1 MSIGKR
7 ILELRTKAGLTQLE
21 LAERL
26 YVTDKAVSKWERDA
40 GDPNTQALIEMGKI
54 FSVSIDYLLT
64 GESKEKVVIMSET
77 EKIAFD
83 DDVEKTKKYPYELE
97 TGIDV
102 SGLSL
107 RDYIYKHKSKSLFN
121 YFVKSSQAKSLLGDE
136 RGDRY
141 KYLNE
146 FVLMCFETENYSSLE
161 SAVVKGY
168 SSNQTVIPLVDIYFI
183 DQLPEWERK
192 SKPII
197 NESIVNYIINN
208 EKALNFIMKDQDI
221 YWHNGLS
228 KVLEKLV
235 KDNNSLS
242 DKVYKFVEKKNN
254 QAKKYQE
261 SQYNSYYRSNDYWLK
276 KDGVYHTHSNKLVK
290 SITPVTRETVIYALN
305 HNNYELAEKLNEL
318 SGGLVSSHEFKMD
331 KVSKDTK
338 ISKKD
343 KLKESVIIDGL
354 VDIDKLIA
362 LDDYKLYKEVIDQ
375 PASKEE
381 AVLQLA
387 EKQKYRELLIIAEEE
402 KLSYTKEAIIR
413 DRITTLKDAII
424 NDFRGKHS
432 DFNKK
437 YLVKEQSYNSKLL
450 GKNGVLFKD
459 IINHKDYDFFRH
471 AVNTDK
477 ENLDWALKKIVKDR
491 SKEYKLIKILLDE
504 GAKLHSCWTEDDGWG
519 YVVQRDEIDD
529 VATQLL
535 RNQIVIFLKEE
546 NNND

>member
-26 YVTDKAVSKWERDA
+26 YVTDKAVSKWERD
-40 GDPNTQALIEMGKI
+40 GGEPNTQALIEMGKI

-64 GESKEKVVIMSET
+64 GESKEKLVIMSET

-83 DDVEKTKKYPYELE
+83 DDVEKAKKYPYEIE

-107 RDYIYKHKSKSLFN
+107 RDYIYKHRSKKLFN
-121 YFVKSSQAKSLLGDE
+121 HFIRSSQAKSLLGDQ
-136 RGDRY
+136 RGERY

-146 FVLMCFETENYSSLE
+146 FALMCFENEIYSVFEGNAIIKLSE
-161 SAVVKGY
+161 
-168 SSNQTVIPLVDIYFI
+168 IYFK
-183 DQLPEWERK
+183 DQLPEREHK
-192 SKPII
+192 FKPII
-197 NESIVNYIINN
+197 NDSIVDYIINN
-208 EKALNFIMKDQDI
+208 EKVLNFIMKDQDI

-235 KDNNSLS
+235 KDNNPLS

-254 QAKKYQE
+254 EAKKYQE

-276 KDGVYHTHSNKLVK
+276 KDGVYHTHSNKLIK
-290 SITPVTRETVIYALN
+290 SITPVTRETVVYALN

-318 SGGLVSSHEFKMD
+318 SGGLVSSHEFKMH
-331 KVSKDTK
+331 KVSKDVK
-338 ISKKD
+338 MSKKD

-362 LDDYKLYKEVIDQ
+362 LDDYKLYKEVIEQ
-375 PASKEE
+375 PASKE
-381 AVLQLA
+381 AAALQLA
-387 EKQKYRELLIIAEEE
+387 EKQKYRELLLIAEEE

-424 NDFRGKHS
+424 NDFRGKRS

-450 GKNGVLFKD
+450 GKNCILFKD
-459 IINHKDYDFFRH
+459 IIKHKDYDFFRH
-471 AVNTDK
+471 AANTNK
-477 ENLDWALKKIVKDR
+477 ENLDWALEEIVKDR
-491 SKEYKLIKILLDE
+491 HKEYELIKLLLDE
-504 GAKLHSCWTEDDGWG
+504 GAKLHSRWTEDDGWG
-519 YVVQRDEIDD
+519 YMVQRDEIDD

-535 RNQIVIFLKEE
+535 RNQIEIFLKEE
-546 NNND
+546 KNND

>member
-26 YVTDKAVSKWERDA
+26 YVTDKAVSKWERD
-40 GDPNTQALIEMGKI
+40 GGEPNTQALIEMGKI

-64 GESKEKVVIMSET
+64 GESKEEIVIMSET

-83 DDVEKTKKYPYELE
+83 DDVEKAKKYPYEIE

-107 RDYIYKHKSKSLFN
+107 RDYIYKHKSKKLFN
-121 YFVKSSQAKSLLGDE
+121 HFIRSSQAKSLLGDQ
-136 RGDRY
+136 RGERY

-146 FVLMCFETENYSSLE
+146 FALMCFENEIYSVFEDNAIIKLSE
-161 SAVVKGY
+161 
-168 SSNQTVIPLVDIYFI
+168 IYFK
-183 DQLPEWERK
+183 DQLPEREHK
-192 SKPII
+192 FKPII
-197 NESIVNYIINN
+197 NDSIVDYIINN
-208 EKALNFIMKDQDI
+208 EKVLNFIMKDQDI

-235 KDNNSLS
+235 KDNNPLS

-254 QAKKYQE
+254 EAKEYQE

-276 KDGVYHTHSNKLVK
+276 KDGVYHTHSKKLIK
-290 SITPVTRETVIYALN
+290 SITPVTRETVVYALN
-305 HNNYELAEKLNEL
+305 NNNYELAEKLNEL
-318 SGGLVSSHEFKMD
+318 SGGLVSSHEFKMY
-331 KVSKDTK
+331 KVSKDVK
-338 ISKKD
+338 MSKKD

-362 LDDYKLYKEVIDQ
+362 LDDYKLYKEVIEQ

-381 AVLQLA
+381 AALQLA
-387 EKQKYRELLIIAEEE
+387 EKKKYRELLLIAEEE
-402 KLSYTKEAIIR
+402 KLSYTKEAIVR

-424 NDFRGKHS
+424 NDFRGKRS

-437 YLVKEQSYNSKLL
+437 YLGKEQSYNSKLL
-450 GKNGVLFKD
+450 GKNCILFKD
-459 IINHKDYDFFRH
+459 IIKHKDYDFFRH
-471 AVNTDK
+471 AANTDK
-477 ENLDWALKKIVKDR
+477 ENLDWALEEIVKDR
-491 SKEYKLIKILLDE
+491 PKEYELIKLLLDE
-504 GAKLHSCWTEDDGWG
+504 GAKLHKRWTEDDGWG
-519 YVVQRDEIDD
+519 YMVQRDEIDD

-535 RNQIVIFLKEE
+535 RNQIEIFLKEE
-546 NNND
+546 KNND

>member
-26 YVTDKAVSKWERDA
+26 YVSDKAVSKWERD
-40 GDPNTQALIEMGKI
+40 GGEPNTQALIEMGKI

-64 GESKEKVVIMSET
+64 GESKEKIVIMSET

-83 DDVEKTKKYPYELE
+83 DDVEKAKKYPYKLE
-97 TGIDV
+97 RRIDV
-102 SGLSL
+102 SRLSL

-121 YFVKSSQAKSLLGDE
+121 YFVKSSQAKSLLGDQ

-146 FVLMCFETENYSSLE
+146 FVLMCFENEIYSVFEDNAIIKLSE
-161 SAVVKGY
+161 
-168 SSNQTVIPLVDIYFI
+168 IYFK
-183 DQLPEWERK
+183 DQLPEREHK
-192 SKPII
+192 FKPII
-197 NESIVNYIINN
+197 NDSIVDYIINN
-208 EKALNFIMKDQDI
+208 EKVLNFIMKDQDI

-235 KDNNSLS
+235 KDNNPLS

-254 QAKKYQE
+254 EAKKYQE

-276 KDGVYHTHSNKLVK
+276 KDGVYHFHSNKLIK
-290 SITPVTRETVIYALN
+290 SITPVTRETVVYALN
-305 HNNYELAEKLNEL
+305 NNNYELAEKLNEL
-318 SGGLVSSHEFKMD
+318 SGGLVSSHEFKMY
-331 KVSKDTK
+331 KVSKDVK
-338 ISKKD
+338 MSKKD

-362 LDDYKLYKEVIDQ
+362 LDDYKLYKEVIEQ

-381 AVLQLA
+381 AALQLA
-387 EKQKYRELLIIAEEE
+387 EKQKYRELLLIAEED
-402 KLSYTKEAIIR
+402 KLSYTKEAIVR

-424 NDFRGKHS
+424 NDFRGKRS

-437 YLVKEQSYNSKLL
+437 YLVKEQSHNSKLL
-450 GKNGVLFKD
+450 GKNCILFKD
-459 IINHKDYDFFRH
+459 IIKHKDYDFFRH
-471 AVNTDK
+471 AANTDK
-477 ENLDWALKKIVKDR
+477 ENLDWALEEIVKDR
-491 SKEYKLIKILLDE
+491 PKEYELIKLLLDE
-504 GAKLHSCWTEDDGWG
+504 GAKLHSRWTEDDGWG
-519 YVVQRDEIDD
+519 YMVQRDEKDD

-535 RNQIVIFLKEE
+535 RNQIEIFLKEKK
-546 NNND
+546 NND

>member
-7 ILELRTKAGLTQLE
+7 ILELRTKAGLTQQE

-26 YVTDKAVSKWERDA
+26 YVTDKAVSKWERD
-40 GDPNTQALIEMGKI
+40 GGEPNTQALIEMGKI

-64 GESKEKVVIMSET
+64 GESKEKVVVMSET

-83 DDVEKTKKYPYELE
+83 DDVEKAKKYPYEIE

-107 RDYIYKHKSKSLFN
+107 RDYIYKHKSKNLFN
-121 YFVKSSQAKSLLGDE
+121 YFVKSSQAKSLLGDQ
-136 RGDRY
+136 RGERY

-146 FVLMCFETENYSSLE
+146 FVLMCFENEIYSVFEGNAIIKLSE
-161 SAVVKGY
+161 
-168 SSNQTVIPLVDIYFI
+168 IYFK
-183 DQLPEWERK
+183 DQLPESEHK
-192 SKPII
+192 FKPII
-197 NESIVNYIINN
+197 NDSIVDYIINN
-208 EKALNFIMKDQDI
+208 EKVLNFIMKDQDI

-235 KDNNSLS
+235 KDNNPLS

-254 QAKKYQE
+254 EAKKYQE
-261 SQYNSYYRSNDYWLK
+261 SQYNSYYRTNDYRLK
-276 KDGVYHTHSNKLVK
+276 KDGVYHYRSNKLVK

-305 HNNYELAEKLNEL
+305 HNNYEIAEKLNEL

-331 KVSKDTK
+331 KVSKDIK
-338 ISKKD
+338 MSKKD

-362 LDDYKLYKEVIDQ
+362 LDDYKLYKEVIEQ

-381 AVLQLA
+381 AALQLA
-387 EKQKYRELLIIAEEE
+387 EKQKYRELLLIAEEE
-402 KLSYTKEAIIR
+402 KLSYTKEAIVR

-424 NDFRGKHS
+424 NDFRGKRS

-437 YLVKEQSYNSKLL
+437 YLVKNNRITQS
-450 GKNGVLFKD
+450 F
-459 IINHKDYDFFRH
+459 
-471 AVNTDK
+471 
-477 ENLDWALKKIVKDR
+477 
-491 SKEYKLIKILLDE
+491 
-504 GAKLHSCWTEDDGWG
+504 
-519 YVVQRDEIDD
+519 
-529 VATQLL
+529 
-535 RNQIVIFLKEE
+535 
-546 NNND
+546 

>member
-26 YVTDKAVSKWERDA
+26 YVTDKAVSKWERD
-40 GDPNTQALIEMGKI
+40 GGEPNTQALIEMGKI

-64 GESKEKVVIMSET
+64 GESKEKVVVMSET

-83 DDVEKTKKYPYELE
+83 DDVEKAKKYPYEIE

-107 RDYIYKHKSKSLFN
+107 RDYIYKHRSKKLFN
-121 YFVKSSQAKSLLGDE
+121 HFIRSSQANSLLGDQ
-136 RGDRY
+136 RGERY

-146 FVLMCFETENYSSLE
+146 FALMCFENEIYSVFEDNAIIKLSE
-161 SAVVKGY
+161 
-168 SSNQTVIPLVDIYFI
+168 IYFK
-183 DQLPEWERK
+183 DQLPEREHK
-192 SKPII
+192 FKPII
-197 NESIVNYIINN
+197 NDSIVDYIINN
-208 EKALNFIMKDQDI
+208 EKVLNFIMKDQDI

-235 KDNNSLS
+235 KDNNPLS

-254 QAKKYQE
+254 EAKKYQE

-276 KDGVYHTHSNKLVK
+276 KDGVYHTHSNKLIK
-290 SITPVTRETVIYALN
+290 SITPVTRETVVYALN
-305 HNNYELAEKLNEL
+305 NNNYELAEKLNEL
-318 SGGLVSSHEFKMD
+318 SGGLVSSHEFKMY
-331 KVSKDTK
+331 KVSKDVK
-338 ISKKD
+338 MSKKD

-362 LDDYKLYKEVIDQ
+362 LDDYKLYKEVIEQ

-381 AVLQLA
+381 AALQLA
-387 EKQKYRELLIIAEEE
+387 EKQKYRELLLIAEEE

-424 NDFRGKHS
+424 NDFRGKRS

-450 GKNGVLFKD
+450 GKNCILFKD
-459 IINHKDYDFFRH
+459 IIKHKDYDFFRH
-471 AVNTDK
+471 AANTDK
-477 ENLDWALKKIVKDR
+477 ENLDWALEEIVKDR
-491 SKEYKLIKILLDE
+491 PKEYELIKLLLDE
-504 GAKLHSCWTEDDGWG
+504 GAKLHKRWTEDDGEDIF
-519 YVVQRDEIDD
+519 YRDVVDD

-535 RNQIVIFLKEE
+535 RNQIEIFLKGDK
-546 NNND
+546 NND